1 MTDDDREFVVPADL
15 RSSAPERDDGMADR
29 ERTMWLGFGLM
40 AVGFVMAEGL
50 HSLVWAPLALVVPG
64 AILAVLGTLALI
76 GGER

>member
-15 RSSAPERDDGMADR
+15 RPGLPGPDPSMRDR

-40 AVGFVMAEGL
+40 AIGFTMAEAL

-64 AILAVLGTLALI
+64 AVLAVLGTLALI
-76 GGER
+76 GGDR